1 MLSCPHPCLPHGGG
15 CGGELVVGLR
25 NLPETSAKQGQQ
37 KVLSFCSEH
46 RVGRTTCL
54 GFQPAAGS
62 PALALRTSGHVPGPF
77 CCAVLLIF
85 LVMFSVNWKCY
96 GVTSSSLEGDT
107 GICVD
112 CRELLWPHGSGH
124 QKGSWVGMGNGWV
137 TYTSRWVL
145 LPRLHQADA
154 DSSVLGVG
162 TGECRHGLEGRKGT
176 EVSLS
181 SVQ

>member
-1 MLSCPHPCLPHGGG
+1 MVWWAFESKPLSSVLSCPHPCLPHGGG

-107 GICVD
+107 GICVPVES
-112 CRELLWPHGSGH
+112 CSGP
-124 QKGSWVGMGNGWV
+124 
-137 TYTSRWVL
+137 T
-145 LPRLHQADA
+145 
-154 DSSVLGVG
+154 VLGI
-162 TGECRHGLEGRKGT
+162 RKGAGWGWGMAG
-176 EVSLS
+176 
-181 SVQ
+181 